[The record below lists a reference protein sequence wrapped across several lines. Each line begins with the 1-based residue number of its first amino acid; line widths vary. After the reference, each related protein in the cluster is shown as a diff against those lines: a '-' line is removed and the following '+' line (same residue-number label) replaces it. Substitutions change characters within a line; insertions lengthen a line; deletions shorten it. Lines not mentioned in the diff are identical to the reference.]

1 MVKRLGHGIIRTQ
14 IQHTD
19 SVTDLTARRQNNHR
33 RVIFR
38 RAVRAQKAAP
48 IPVGQHD
55 IQQNQVVFTRLYK
68 GRRVSNLSCV
78 INSMAIKTNARR
90 NSVRKLEIVFDQK
103 VFHRARQLSL
113 QVTGLCQV
121 TMIVYR
127 HGAVRRTA
135 TKRENK
141 MKTLKMGRRA
151 LMATAIAT
159 FGLGNAAFAD
169 GHQVLDDIHFLIPGG
184 AGGGWDGTARGTG
197 EALTEAG
204 LVGSASY
211 ENMSGGGGG
220 VAIGYMI
227 ENAESLDN
235 TLMVNSTPIVIR
247 SLTGVFPHN
256 FRDLT
261 LVSGT
266 IGDYAAIVVGKD
278 SPINS
283 MDDLLAA
290 WDADQNG
297 TPIGGGSV
305 PGGMD
310 HLVAA
315 MVMEASGRDA
325 LGVNYI
331 PYDAG
336 GTAMA
341 ALLSG
346 EIAALSTGFSEA
358 VDLSNA
364 GEVKII
370 GVTADERVDAAP
382 DAMTMMEQ
390 GIDTTFVNWR
400 GFFAAP
406 GLADDKLEAY
416 KTAIAAMYDTPE
428 WEAVRA
434 RNGWVN
440 IHNPGDEFEAFLEEQ
455 ETVIGDLMRK
465 LGFL

>member
-1 MVKRLGHGIIRTQ
+1 MLK
-14 IQHTD
+14 
-19 SVTDLTARRQNNHR
+19 
-33 RVIFR
+33 
-38 RAVRAQKAAP
+38 
-48 IPVGQHD
+48 
-55 IQQNQVVFTRLYK
+55 
-68 GRRVSNLSCV
+68 
-78 INSMAIKTNARR
+78 
-90 NSVRKLEIVFDQK
+90 
-103 VFHRARQLSL
+103 
-113 QVTGLCQV
+113 
-121 TMIVYR
+121 
-127 HGAVRRTA
+127 
-135 TKRENK
+135 
-141 MKTLKMGRRA
+141 LKMGRRA
-151 LMATAIAT
+151 LIAAVAAV
-159 FGLGNAAFAD
+159 GLAGPAAAE
-169 GHQVLDDIHFLIPGG
+169 GHQVLDSIHFLIPGG

-197 EALTEAG
+197 EALTNSG

-220 VAIGYMI
+220 KAIGYLI
-227 ENAESLDN
+227 ENAESN
-235 TLMVNSTPIVIR
+235 YGTLMVNSTPIVIR

-283 MDDLLAA
+283 MADLLAA
-290 WDADQNG
+290 YDADPDG
-297 TPIGGGSV
+297 TAIGGGSV

-315 MVMEASGRDA
+315 MVMEAAGKDA
-325 LGVNYI
+325 LGVKYI

-336 GTAMA
+336 GKAMA

-358 VDLSNA
+358 VDLANA

-370 GVTADERVDAAP
+370 GVTSPERVDAAP
-382 DAMTMMEQ
+382 DAMTMKEQ
-390 GIDTTFVNWR
+390 GIDTEFVNWR

-406 GLADDKLEAY
+406 GLPEETLALYQDAIDK
-416 KTAIAAMYDTPE
+416 MYDTPE
-428 WEAVRA
+428 WEEVRA

-440 IHNPGDEFEAFLEEQ
+440 IHNSGDDFLTFLEAQ
-455 ETVIGDLMRK
+455 EKVIGDLMTK